1 MGTGKE
7 RKGRAGGRGTG
18 EGEEGRTFSH
28 IIWRLKY
35 DIILSWKGVDPS
47 HARVLEM
54 ATTYM

>member
-1 MGTGKE
+1 MDKKE
-7 RKGRAGGRGTG
+7 GRGR
-18 EGEEGRTFSH
+18 EEGTLSH

-35 DIILSWKGVDPS
+35 DIMLSWKGVDPS